1 MDAIRKFEEDDEGG
15 EYRKCAEQL
24 FENRLQGRKDC
35 NCNWAVYEDMI
46 NIFDLM
52 TLVTIFGDIQT
63 PAF

>member
-24 FENRLQGRKDC
+24 FENRLQGREDC

-46 NIFDLM
+46 NVFDLM